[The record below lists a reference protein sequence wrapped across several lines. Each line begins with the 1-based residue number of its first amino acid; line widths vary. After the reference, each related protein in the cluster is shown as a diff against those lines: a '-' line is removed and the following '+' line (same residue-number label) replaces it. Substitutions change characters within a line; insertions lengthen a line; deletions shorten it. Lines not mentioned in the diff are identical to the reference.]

1 METKEKLSPHEF
13 DKIKKN
19 IQDIKLALLTTQL
32 PDGTL
37 RSRPMLTRQLD
48 PDGTMWFFTRE
59 NSDKVT
65 QIRQHPAIALGF
77 SSPEKQVT
85 VSTSGTAEVVS
96 DQAKVD
102 ELWDDNVQDWFPEGK
117 DDPNIVLLKITT
129 IAGECWSDEK

>member
-1 METKEKLSPHEF
+1 
-13 DKIKKN
+13 
-19 IQDIKLALLTTQL
+19 
-32 PDGTL
+32 
-37 RSRPMLTRQLD
+37 
-48 PDGTMWFFTRE
+48 MWFYTRK
-59 NSDKVT
+59 NSDKVA
-65 QIRQHPAIALGF
+65 QIKQHPAISLGF